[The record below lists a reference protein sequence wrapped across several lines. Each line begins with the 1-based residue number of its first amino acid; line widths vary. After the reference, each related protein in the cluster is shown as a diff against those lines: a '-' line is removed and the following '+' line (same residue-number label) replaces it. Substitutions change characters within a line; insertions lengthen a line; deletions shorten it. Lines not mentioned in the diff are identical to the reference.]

1 MYGKIYPDVE
11 LTYYDDKSKQYVKRY
26 FLDEDDART
35 KSIPIMLDAIQRCPT
50 TMEAFMQELYDSSKK
65 EFEMCKWGYE
75 GDFFDLLK
83 PVYEK
88 ITEKKIEIKYLDEC
102 EDDEDDED
110 DEDEY
115 SVVVCDLNP
124 WRRYYDL

>member
-1 MYGKIYPDVE
+1 MKAQDGVV
-11 LTYYDDKSKQYVKRY
+11 LTYYDDKSKQYFKRY
-26 FLDEDDART
+26 FINEDEARA
-35 KSIPIMLDAIQRCPT
+35 KSIPIMLDTIQRCPIP
-50 TMEAFMQELYDSSKK
+50 MEVFMQELYDSSKK

-88 ITEKKIEIKYLDEC
+88 ISGKKIEIEYLDEY
-102 EDDEDDED
+102 EDDEE

-124 WRRYYDL
+124 WRHYYDL